1 MIRVTVYKN
10 PNKEYIGFK
19 TEGHAEYADSGQD
32 IVCSAV
38 SVLVINTIN
47 SIDTF
52 TTDECIVKSEQ
63 ESGVIACRFSSTVSE
78 QSNLL
83 LDSLILGLQ
92 GIQKNYQSYIEISFK
107 EV

>member
-47 SIDTF
+47 SIDAF
-52 TTDECIVKSEQ
+52 TTDQCVVEQEQ
-63 ESGVIACRFSSTVSE
+63 ESGVIECKFSTTISE

-83 LDSLILGLQ
+83 LDSMVLGLQ
-92 GIQKNYQSYIEISFK
+92 GIQKNYKSYIEISFK